1 MLLVVMIHQVI
12 ILHELL
18 TNVFRIESIIEPEK
32 LSIYGL
38 AIGPMVKPWLNR
50 GWTDDVINIK
60 FIFY

>member
-1 MLLVVMIHQVI
+1 MNHEVMLVVVMIHQVI

-50 GWTDDVINIK
+50 G
-60 FIFY
+60 